1 MQKSRFTAKQESAAA
16 AFKNVL
22 ISWRERKIEI
32 FYTTNAAEPRQKKI
46 QDGQYPT
53 TTTIF
58 SPGGNHLSPRG
69 GGALERARYVDT
81 KKQPCTLG
89 FS

>member
-32 FYTTNAAEPRQKKI
+32 FYTTNAAEPRQKKN

-58 SPGGNHLSPRG
+58 SRKYFLLDFFEIDKIFLCV
-69 GGALERARYVDT
+69 LEGSLEFMLTRS
-81 KKQPCTLG
+81 Q
-89 FS
+89 

>member
-32 FYTTNAAEPRQKKI
+32 FYTTNAAEPRQKKFKMVSI
-46 QDGQYPT
+46 PQQQQYFQENISFWT
-53 TTTIF
+53 
-58 SPGGNHLSPRG
+58 SSRL
-69 GGALERARYVDT
+69 T
-81 KKQPCTLG
+81 KYFCVCTGIYANKKSVKL
-89 FS
+89 